1 MKSAVLVILILVLIA
16 YGVFAYRYWR
26 RQLSQVAR
34 PLEEEKRPFEHRPII
49 GKSHFVLPPRRQP
62 TPTTA
67 ISEKNESEAEKADI
81 FAPEKQTE
89 HPRQIPQEKMDAV
102 FETPPAEES
111 NEPDPEG
118 IPFIEQEV
126 TDYEADMD
134 EEMDREEEEEAESQP
149 PAGRSLARGVRFE
162 QIGEA
167 YRTVSREA
175 APTEEKQQRVGRTL
189 VELEQTDMFEAIV
202 SASPEGAD
210 KVYDLMDSYLKAY
223 YRRIAE
229 RAAESPPPQVSAPED
244 FDVQNYV

>member
-34 PLEEEKRPFEHRPII
+34 PLEEEEWPLEHRPII

>member
-1 MKSAVLVILILVLIA
+1 MKSAVPVILILVLIA
-16 YGVFAYRYWR
+16 YGVIAYRYWR
-26 RQLSQVAR
+26 SLSTR
-34 PLEEEKRPFEHRPII
+34 SEGSPEEEKRPLEHRPII

-67 ISEKNESEAEKADI
+67 IPEKSESEAEKADI

-118 IPFIEQEV
+118 IPFIGQEV

-202 SASPEGAD
+202 SVSPEGAD

>member
-1 MKSAVLVILILVLIA
+1 MKAAILVVLILLVLCYGFWAVLYWKRITSAVEESRVEDSPPLS
-16 YGVFAYRYWR
+16 R
-26 RQLSQVAR
+26 RSIV
-34 PLEEEKRPFEHRPII
+34 
-49 GKSHFVLPPRRQP
+49 GKSLYVLPSRRQP

-67 ISEKNESEAEKADI
+67 TRSETEKWEEKADI

-89 HPRQIPQEKMDAV
+89 PPRQIPPEKLDAV
-102 FETPPAEES
+102 FGTPPADES

-118 IPFIEQEV
+118 VPFGESAAS
-126 TDYEADMD
+126 DYEADMD
-134 EEMDREEEEEAESQP
+134 QEMDREEDEENESQP
-149 PAGRSLARGVRFE
+149 PAGRSLAKGVQFE

-167 YRTVSREA
+167 YRTVAHEA
-175 APTEEKQQRVGRTL
+175 TPGEKKKQRVGRTL

-210 KVYDLMDSYLKAY
+210 KVYDLMNFYLKAY

>member
-1 MKSAVLVILILVLIA
+1 MKAAILVVLILLVLCYGFWAVLYWKRISSAVEESR
-16 YGVFAYRYWR
+16 GEEP
-26 RQLSQVAR
+26 QPLSR
-34 PLEEEKRPFEHRPII
+34 HSIM
-49 GKSHFVLPPRRQP
+49 GKSLYVLPSRRQP

-67 ISEKNESEAEKADI
+67 TGSETEKWEEKADI

-89 HPRQIPQEKMDAV
+89 HPRQIPQEKLDAV
-102 FETPPAEES
+102 FGTPPADES
-111 NEPDPEG
+111 NDPDPEG
-118 IPFIEQEV
+118 VPFGESAAS
-126 TDYEADMD
+126 DYEADMD
-134 EEMDREEEEEAESQP
+134 QEMDREEDEENESQP
-149 PAGRSLARGVRFE
+149 PAGRSFAKGVQFE
-162 QIGEA
+162 QIGDA

-175 APTEEKQQRVGRTL
+175 EPTEEKKQRVGRTL

-210 KVYDLMDSYLKAY
+210 KVYDLMNFYLKAY

>member
-1 MKSAVLVILILVLIA
+1 MKAAILVALILLVLCYGFWAALYWKRISSAVEESR
-16 YGVFAYRYWR
+16 GEDP
-26 RQLSQVAR
+26 QPLSR
-34 PLEEEKRPFEHRPII
+34 HSIM
-49 GKSHFVLPPRRQP
+49 GKSLYVLPSRRQP

-67 ISEKNESEAEKADI
+67 TGSETEKWEEKADI

-89 HPRQIPQEKMDAV
+89 HPRQIPQEKLDAV
-102 FETPPAEES
+102 FGTPPADES
-111 NEPDPEG
+111 NDPDPEG
-118 IPFIEQEV
+118 VPFGESAAS
-126 TDYEADMD
+126 DYEADMD
-134 EEMDREEEEEAESQP
+134 QEMDREEDEENESQP
-149 PAGRSLARGVRFE
+149 PAGRSFAKGVQFE
-162 QIGEA
+162 QIGDA

-175 APTEEKQQRVGRTL
+175 EPTEEKKQRVGRTL

-210 KVYDLMDSYLKAY
+210 KVYDLMNFYLKAY

>member
-1 MKSAVLVILILVLIA
+1 MKAAILVVLILLVLCYGFWAVLYWKRITSAVEESRVEDSPP
-16 YGVFAYRYWR
+16 
-26 RQLSQVAR
+26 LSRCSIV
-34 PLEEEKRPFEHRPII
+34 
-49 GKSHFVLPPRRQP
+49 GKSLYVLPSRRQP

-67 ISEKNESEAEKADI
+67 TGSETEKGEEKADI
-81 FAPEKQTE
+81 FAPERSVE

-126 TDYEADMD
+126 SDYEADMD

-149 PAGRSLARGVRFE
+149 PAGRSLAKGVRFE
-162 QIGEA
+162 QIGEV

-175 APTEEKQQRVGRTL
+175 EPTEEKKQRVGRTL

-202 SASPEGAD
+202 SASTEGAG
-210 KVYDLMDSYLKAY
+210 KVYELMDSYLKAY

-229 RAAESPPPQVSAPED
+229 RAVESPPPQITVPED
-244 FDVQNYV
+244 FDVQHYV

>member
-1 MKSAVLVILILVLIA
+1 MKSAVLAILILVLIA

-34 PLEEEKRPFEHRPII
+34 PLEEEERPLERRRII

-67 ISEKNESEAEKADI
+67 IPEKSESKAEKADI
-81 FAPEKQTE
+81 FAPERSAE
-89 HPRQIPQEKMDAV
+89 HPRQIPPEKLDAV
-102 FETPPAEES
+102 FGTPPADES

-118 IPFIEQEV
+118 VPFDESAAS
-126 TDYEADMD
+126 DYEADMD
-134 EEMDREEEEEAESQP
+134 QEMDREEEEENESRP
-149 PAGRSLARGVRFE
+149 PAGRSLAKGVQFE

-167 YRTVSREA
+167 YRTVAHEA
-175 APTEEKQQRVGRTL
+175 TPGDEKKQRVGRTL

-229 RAAESPPPQVSAPED
+229 RAAESPPSQVSAPED

>member
-34 PLEEEKRPFEHRPII
+34 PLEEEEWPLEHRPII

-126 TDYEADMD
+126 SDYEADMD
-134 EEMDREEEEEAESQP
+134 EEMDREEEEEAKSQP

-175 APTEEKQQRVGRTL
+175 APSEEKQQRVGRTL

>member
-1 MKSAVLVILILVLIA
+1 MKAAILVVLILLVLCYGFWAILYWKRITSAVEESRVEDSPPLS
-16 YGVFAYRYWR
+16 R
-26 RQLSQVAR
+26 RSIV
-34 PLEEEKRPFEHRPII
+34 
-49 GKSHFVLPPRRQP
+49 GKSLYVLPSRRQP

-67 ISEKNESEAEKADI
+67 TGSETEKWEEKADI

-89 HPRQIPQEKMDAV
+89 HPRQIPQEKLDAV
-102 FETPPAEES
+102 FGTPPADES
-111 NEPDPEG
+111 NDPDPEG
-118 IPFIEQEV
+118 VPFGESAAS
-126 TDYEADMD
+126 DYEADMD
-134 EEMDREEEEEAESQP
+134 QEMDREEDEENESQP
-149 PAGRSLARGVRFE
+149 PAGRSFAKGVQFE
-162 QIGEA
+162 QISDA

-175 APTEEKQQRVGRTL
+175 EPTEDKKQRVGRTL

-210 KVYDLMDSYLKAY
+210 KVYDLMNFYLKAY

>member
-34 PLEEEKRPFEHRPII
+34 PLEEEEWPLEHRPII

-175 APTEEKQQRVGRTL
+175 APTEEKQQRVDARL
-189 VELEQTDMFEAIV
+189 
-202 SASPEGAD
+202 
-210 KVYDLMDSYLKAY
+210 
-223 YRRIAE
+223 
-229 RAAESPPPQVSAPED
+229 
-244 FDVQNYV
+244 

>member
-1 MKSAVLVILILVLIA
+1 MKSAVPVILILVLIA

-34 PLEEEKRPFEHRPII
+34 PLEEEEWPLEHRPII

-81 FAPEKQTE
+81 FAPEKQS
-89 HPRQIPQEKMDAV
+89 HPRRIPQEKMDAV
-102 FETPPAEES
+102 FDAPPAGES

-118 IPFIEQEV
+118 VPFIEQAAS
-126 TDYEADMD
+126 DYEADMD
-134 EEMDREEEEEAESQP
+134 QEMDREEAEEEESQP
-149 PAGRSLARGVRFE
+149 PAGRSLAKGVQFE

-175 APTEEKQQRVGRTL
+175 EPTEEKKQRVGRTL

-202 SASPEGAD
+202 SASTEGSG
-210 KVYDLMDSYLKAY
+210 KVYELMDSYLKAY

-229 RAAESPPPQVSAPED
+229 RAAESPPPQITVPED
-244 FDVQNYV
+244 FDVQHYV

>member
-1 MKSAVLVILILVLIA
+1 MKSAVLAILILVLIA

-34 PLEEEKRPFEHRPII
+34 PLEEEERPLERRRII

-67 ISEKNESEAEKADI
+67 ISEKNESEAENADI
-81 FAPEKQTE
+81 FAPEKQS
-89 HPRQIPQEKMDAV
+89 HPRRIPQEKMDAV
-102 FETPPAEES
+102 FDAPPAGES

-118 IPFIEQEV
+118 VPFIEQAAS
-126 TDYEADMD
+126 DYEADMD

-149 PAGRSLARGVRFE
+149 PAGRSLAKGVQFE

-175 APTEEKQQRVGRTL
+175 EPTEEKKQRVGRTL
-189 VELEQTDMFEAIV
+189 VELKQTDMFEAIV
-202 SASPEGAD
+202 SASTEGSG
-210 KVYDLMDSYLKAY
+210 KVYELMDSYLKAY

-229 RAAESPPPQVSAPED
+229 RAAESPPSQVSAPED

>member
-1 MKSAVLVILILVLIA
+1 MKSAVLAILILVLIA
-16 YGVFAYRYWR
+16 YGVIAYRYWR
-26 RQLSQVAR
+26 SLSTR
-34 PLEEEKRPFEHRPII
+34 SEGSPEEEKRPLEHRPII

-67 ISEKNESEAEKADI
+67 IPEKSESEAEKADI

-126 TDYEADMD
+126 SDYEADMD
-134 EEMDREEEEEAESQP
+134 QEMDREEEEENESRP
-149 PAGRSLARGVRFE
+149 PAGRSLAKGVQFE

-167 YRTVSREA
+167 YRTVAHEA
-175 APTEEKQQRVGRTL
+175 TPGDEKKQRVGRTL

>member
-1 MKSAVLVILILVLIA
+1 MKSAVLAILILVLIA
-16 YGVFAYRYWR
+16 YGVIAYRYWR
-26 RQLSQVAR
+26 SLSTR
-34 PLEEEKRPFEHRPII
+34 SEGSPEEEKRPLEHRPII

-67 ISEKNESEAEKADI
+67 IPEKSESEAEKADI

-126 TDYEADMD
+126 SDYEADMD
-134 EEMDREEEEEAESQP
+134 EEMDREEEEEAKSQP
-149 PAGRSLARGVRFE
+149 PAGCSLARGVRFE

-244 FDVQNYV
+244 FDVQHYV

>member
-1 MKSAVLVILILVLIA
+1 MKAAILVVLILLVLCYGFWAVLYWKRITSAVEESRVEDSPP
-16 YGVFAYRYWR
+16 
-26 RQLSQVAR
+26 LSRCSIV
-34 PLEEEKRPFEHRPII
+34 
-49 GKSHFVLPPRRQP
+49 GKSLYVLPSRRQP

-67 ISEKNESEAEKADI
+67 TGSETEKGEEKADI

-244 FDVQNYV
+244 FDVQHYV

>member
-1 MKSAVLVILILVLIA
+1 
-16 YGVFAYRYWR
+16 
-26 RQLSQVAR
+26 
-34 PLEEEKRPFEHRPII
+34 
-49 GKSHFVLPPRRQP
+49 
-62 TPTTA
+62 
-67 ISEKNESEAEKADI
+67 
-81 FAPEKQTE
+81 
-89 HPRQIPQEKMDAV
+89 MDAV

-134 EEMDREEEEEAESQP
+134 QEMDREEEEENESRP
-149 PAGRSLARGVRFE
+149 PAGRSLAKGVQFE

-167 YRTVSREA
+167 YRIVAHEA
-175 APTEEKQQRVGRTL
+175 TPGDEKKQRVGRTL

-244 FDVQNYV
+244 FDVQHYV

>member
-1 MKSAVLVILILVLIA
+1 
-16 YGVFAYRYWR
+16 
-26 RQLSQVAR
+26 
-34 PLEEEKRPFEHRPII
+34 
-49 GKSHFVLPPRRQP
+49 
-62 TPTTA
+62 
-67 ISEKNESEAEKADI
+67 
-81 FAPEKQTE
+81 
-89 HPRQIPQEKMDAV
+89 MDAV

-126 TDYEADMD
+126 SNYEADMD
-134 EEMDREEEEEAESQP
+134 EEMDREEEEEAKSQP

-244 FDVQNYV
+244 FDVQYYV